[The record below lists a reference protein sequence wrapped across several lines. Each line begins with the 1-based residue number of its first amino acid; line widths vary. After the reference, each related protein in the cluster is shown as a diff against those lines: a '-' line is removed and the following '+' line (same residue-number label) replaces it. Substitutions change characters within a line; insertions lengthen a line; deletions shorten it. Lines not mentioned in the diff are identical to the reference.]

1 MTTLEHPGVVQLNSP
16 LLSLPREV
24 RDMIW
29 KRLMG
34 GMFIHL
40 WLDENDGKTLKG
52 SFCWAEDENCRLRCR
67 AWLQKKGKAK
77 WPTIG
82 VYGFILACAQSYAES
97 IRYLYELNTFDTRSQ
112 EIVCRLPKL
121 FPAHRLN
128 AISSFTFCWTLR
140 KPPSLSVSSRRLC
153 IQGKLEE
160 ALRGCDRYQRHWIQ
174 TWSSLASMQG
184 LESLRVEMNTVGRES
199 ITGVWEGSDL
209 EIVKIIKKP
218 GAFVVIMDDQSAR
231 RLRRLVQTP
240 NMTMLGIL
248 EEESLARKKLL
259 QGMD

>member
-1 MTTLEHPGVVQLNSP
+1 
-16 LLSLPREV
+16 
-24 RDMIW
+24 
-29 KRLMG
+29 
-34 GMFIHL
+34 
-40 WLDENDGKTLKG
+40 
-52 SFCWAEDENCRLRCR
+52 
-67 AWLQKKGKAK
+67 
-77 WPTIG
+77 
-82 VYGFILACAQSYAES
+82 
-97 IRYLYELNTFDTRSQ
+97 
-112 EIVCRLPKL
+112 
-121 FPAHRLN
+121 
-128 AISSFTFCWTLR
+128 
-140 KPPSLSVSSRRLC
+140 
-153 IQGKLEE
+153 
-160 ALRGCDRYQRHWIQ
+160 
-174 TWSSLASMQG
+174 MQG